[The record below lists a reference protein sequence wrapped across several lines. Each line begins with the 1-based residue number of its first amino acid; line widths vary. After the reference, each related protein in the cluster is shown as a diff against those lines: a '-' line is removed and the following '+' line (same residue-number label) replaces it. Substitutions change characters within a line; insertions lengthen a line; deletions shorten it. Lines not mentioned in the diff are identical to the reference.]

1 MILTI
6 IIPVYNEIKTI
17 KQIIEKIISINDI
30 EKQII
35 LVDDCSSDGTSDLIK
50 KELSILV
57 NKVIFHEK
65 NLGKGAAIISA
76 MRHIEGDIVII
87 QDADLEYDPNDYKSI
102 IDPIIQ
108 HKAEIVYGSRV
119 LGKLRYSQGN
129 FTSNFRVFCNHLL
142 TIITNILYNQKL
154 TDAHTC
160 YKAFKKNIFLD
171 IDLKEKDFAF
181 CPEVTAK
188 VSKKG
193 FKIFEVPINYFGRT
207 YDQGKK
213 ISFLDGFRAII
224 VLLKYR
230 IFS

>member
-1 MILTI
+1 MI
-6 IIPVYNEIKTI
+6 
-17 KQIIEKIISINDI
+17 
-30 EKQII
+30 
-35 LVDDCSSDGTSDLIK
+35 DL
-50 KELSILV
+50 
-57 NKVIFHEK
+57 
-65 NLGKGAAIISA
+65 
-76 MRHIEGDIVII
+76 
-87 QDADLEYDPNDYKSI
+87 KSI
-102 IDPIIQ
+102 
-108 HKAEIVYGSRV
+108 Y
-119 LGKLRYSQGN
+119 
-129 FTSNFRVFCNHLL
+129 FFHLL